1 MIGLEI
7 ERKTVPI
14 TLEVKEYIGETNS
27 NKDYENLYN
36 KPQINGITLE
46 GNLSLEEIGI
56 EIETDNIDFSN
67 FFESK
72 SEEQKWHLQHLNG

>member
-14 TLEVKEYIGETNS
+14 TLEVKEYIGEANS

-46 GNLSLEEIGI
+46 GNLSLQEIGI

-72 SEEQKWHLQHLNG
+72 SEE

>member
-46 GNLSLEEIGI
+46 GNLSLQEIGI

-72 SEEQKWHLQHLNG
+72 SEE